1 MVHTKCFKMRIILDM
16 KKNLLSM
23 FQLTSS
29 NKYVLFNPQDVK
41 VGQDLKI
48 LETPIMEGQR
58 LKSIYG

>member
-1 MVHTKCFKMRIILDM
+1 MRIILDM